1 MFLDTG
7 WGKCLRWKKHVS
19 KGGKIFMP
27 ALTLATANLIAD
39 KSLEKGR
46 EKGFTP
52 LTVAV
57 LDGGGQ
63 IKVLKREDGSSLLRP
78 EIAVGKA
85 WGVLG
90 MGFGG
95 RELFRRAAKMPAFFN
110 AVSDLSGGRMV
121 PVPGGVL
128 IRSASGEI
136 LGSVGISGD
145 TSENDEICAVYGIEA
160 AGFKADTGD

>member
-1 MFLDTG
+1 MQT
-7 WGKCLRWKKHVS
+7 
-19 KGGKIFMP
+19 
-27 ALTLATANLIAD
+27 LTLQVANLIAD

-46 EKGFTP
+46 ELNFAR

-57 LDGGGQ
+57 LDAGGQ
-63 IKVLKREDGSSLLRP
+63 IKVIKREDGASLLRP

-95 RELFRRAAKMPAFFN
+95 RELARRAAKVPAFFG
-110 AVSDLSGGRMV
+110 ALSDLAGGRMV
-121 PVPGGVL
+121 PVAGGVL
-128 IRSASGEI
+128 IRSQSGEI

-145 TSENDEICAVYGIEA
+145 TSENDETCAVWGIKA
-160 AGFKADTGD
+160 AGLKPDTGDPE